1 MAGVSFPWMLPLLQA
16 GVRAE
21 DPPLWLESAR
31 ELWSYIEPYKYFLLV
46 LIVFWIIARR
56 SKPQRD
62 DFDAQ
67 AQRVLQEKYKRGEIS
82 QKAYEKYRQD
92 IALRPKR

>member
-1 MAGVSFPWMLPLLQA
+1 V
-16 GVRAE
+16 
-21 DPPLWLESAR
+21 
-31 ELWSYIEPYKYFLLV
+31 K
-46 LIVFWIIARR
+46 
-56 SKPQRD
+56 D

-67 AQRVLQEKYKRGEIS
+67 AQRVLEEKYRKGEIS